1 MSRYQPYP
9 SYKDSGVEWL
19 GDMPEGWKA
28 WKLAHAF
35 NIGSGTTPKS
45 ENQAYYENGT
55 IPWLNTGD
63 LNDNSLYDCNKK
75 ITKIAFAE
83 CGLKIYPEN
92 SLAIAMYGATIG
104 KLSLLK
110 FSTTVN
116 QACCVFSE
124 HEKKIQVNFLFYCL
138 LGFRQHIISLA
149 IGGGQPN
156 INQDILKNFKIAS
169 PSISEQS
176 TIANF
181 LDRETAKIDTLIT
194 KQERMIELLN
204 EKRSAIISHA
214 VTKGLDPD
222 VPMKNSG
229 AEWLGEVPRHWIRS
243 NIGFETIVKARLGWK
258 GLKAEEYV
266 EDGYVFLATP
276 NIKNSEIDFKNVN
289 YITQERYEESP
300 EIMLEEG
307 DVLVTKDG
315 STTGTTN
322 VVRELPRPATVNSSI
337 AVIRPKDNI
346 DSLYLYYF
354 FISTYIQETINLMR
368 GGMGVPHLF
377 QGDLRKFDML
387 VPPKVEQKQIADY
400 LDAQT
405 AKIDTLV
412 AKARQAI
419 ELMKERRIALI
430 SAAVTGKIDVR
441 GIK

>member
-19 GDMPEGWKA
+19 REVPEHWETQRIKF
-28 WKLAHAF
+28 LFH
-35 NIGSGTTPKS
+35 IGRGRVISQEELIDEGTYPVYSSQTKNNGCLGYI
-45 ENQAYYENGT
+45 ETYDFDCQQITWTTDGANAGTVFLREGKHNCTNVCGTLQAKN
-55 IPWLNTGD
+55 N
-63 LNDNSLYDCNKK
+63 DCN
-75 ITKIAFAE
+75 I
-83 CGLKIYPEN
+83 
-92 SLAIAMYGATIG
+92 
-104 KLSLLK
+104 
-110 FSTTVN
+110 
-116 QACCVFSE
+116 
-124 HEKKIQVNFLFYCL
+124 NF
-138 LGFRQHIISLA
+138 
-149 IGGGQPN
+149 
-156 INQDILKNFKIAS
+156 IAS
-169 PSISEQS
+169 ALQYATQFYKRPDTNGAKIMNGEMAEIFVTLPPVSEQT

-181 LDRETAKIDTLIT
+181 LDRETAKIDTMIA
-194 KQERMIELLN
+194 KQERMIELLD
-204 EKRSAIISHA
+204 EKRSALISHA
-214 VTKGLDPD
+214 VTKGLDPK
-222 VPMKNSG
+222 VTMKYSG
-229 AEWLGEVPRHWIRS
+229 VEWLGEVPGHWIRS

-266 EDGYVFLATP
+266 EDGYIFLATP
-276 NIKNSEIDFKNVN
+276 NIKNSEIDFENVN

-300 EIMLEEG
+300 EIILEEG

-337 AVIRPKDNI
+337 AVIRPKGNI

-354 FISTYIQETINLMR
+354 FVSTYIQETINLMR

-405 AKIDTLV
+405 AKIDTLI

-419 ELMKERRIALI
+419 ELMKERRTALI

-441 GIK
+441 GMA